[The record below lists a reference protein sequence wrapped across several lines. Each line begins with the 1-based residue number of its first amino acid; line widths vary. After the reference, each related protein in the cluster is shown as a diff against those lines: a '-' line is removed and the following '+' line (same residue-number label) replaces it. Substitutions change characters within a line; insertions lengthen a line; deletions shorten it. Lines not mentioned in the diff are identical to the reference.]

1 MECGL
6 YSFLLSFSFI
16 FLDLYLFLKYEGM
29 RPVRSE
35 MQKKAVELG
44 VDIVVFP
51 GLILTV
57 SIARILSELYNS
69 ALPFA
74 LGMVVAT
81 FFATVISLR
90 LKNQPERF
98 VRLTGKIAKNSGKI
112 VAFNLLVLSVFTFF
126 FLKALCRDVEMGPLL
141 SIMVPLVLYGLLSL
155 RYSSIVK
162 QTILWRT

>member
-1 MECGL
+1 MCAL
-6 YSFLLSFSFI
+6 CSFILSFSFI
-16 FLDLYLFLKYEGM
+16 FLDLYLFLKYEGI

-35 MQKKAVELG
+35 MQKKAIELG

-51 GLILTV
+51 SLILTAG
-57 SIARILSELYNS
+57 IARILSELYNS

-74 LGMVVAT
+74 LGIVVAT

-98 VRLTGKIAKNSGKI
+98 IRLTRKIAKNSGKI
-112 VAFNLLVLSVFTFF
+112 VAFTLLILSVFTFF
-126 FLKALCRDVEMGPLL
+126 LKALCEDVEMGPLL

-155 RYSSIVK
+155 RYSSIIK